1 MEKPVTTRQILNLRR
16 PELSTL
22 ARVAVAGSLAA
33 GAALGSVGAVS
44 AYTSPGFGATMT
56 CVEPRDDDILLGHLL
71 KDSCRLVFTLTGP
84 PGKIGGLTVHFSGP
98 GRPVLSANA
107 TTNGSGV
114 AIGPVVSGV
123 PLLCALFGNSTYTGT
138 VTSPG
143 PATGT
148 SAQTQACSH
157 GITSFANGSGN
168 VAQIPATARPA
179 KVTAASPSYRNEA
192 IAGAGG
198 LAVLALAGTVVVAA
212 RRRRQNAQ

>member
-1 MEKPVTTRQILNLRR
+1 VTTPQILNLRR
-16 PELSTL
+16 PRLATL
-22 ARVAVAGSLAA
+22 ARTAVAGSLAA

-84 PGKIGGLTVHFSGP
+84 AGRIGGLTVHFSGP

-107 TTNGSGV
+107 TTNSSGV

-123 PLLCALFGNSTYTGT
+123 PLLCALLGNSTYTGT

-143 PATGT
+143 AATGT
-148 SAQTQACSH
+148 NAQTQACSH
-157 GITSFANGSGN
+157 GITSFANGTGT
-168 VAQIPATARPA
+168 VAQVPVTARPA
-179 KVTAASPSYRNEA
+179 NLTAASPSHRNEA
-192 IAGAGG
+192 TAGAGG
-198 LAVLALAGTVVVAA
+198 LAVLALAGTVMVAA
-212 RRRRQNAQ
+212 RRRRHDAR